1 MKEPRLLLKN
11 YHYGLCNIDIDTL
24 WPKTEHGL
32 KLYSKLM
39 ECKIE
44 EEPEL
49 LAELEK
55 IMRDNKAFSKDP
67 NHEASIFVDPYFC
80 TLENAERRTK
90 STTLILV
97 THKLELTVREITHGV

>member
-1 MKEPRLLLKN
+1 MHSMKEPRLLLKN

-49 LAELEK
+49 LA
-55 IMRDNKAFSKDP
+55 
-67 NHEASIFVDPYFC
+67 
-80 TLENAERRTK
+80 
-90 STTLILV
+90 
-97 THKLELTVREITHGV
+97 